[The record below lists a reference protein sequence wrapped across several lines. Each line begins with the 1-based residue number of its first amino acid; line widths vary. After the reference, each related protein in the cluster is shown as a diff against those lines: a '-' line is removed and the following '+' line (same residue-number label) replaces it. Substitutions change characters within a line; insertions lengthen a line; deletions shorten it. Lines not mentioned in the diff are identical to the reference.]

1 MVRDL
6 FTINSGTKTGQNTFF
21 NMIKIQQNKI
31 PTKISILVTTFYDNI
46 LFSFTLYSFCKK
58 NLFEWNAQNKLLIS

>member
-6 FTINSGTKTGQNTFF
+6 FTIDSGTKTGPNTFLK
-21 NMIKIQQNKI
+21 MIKIQQNKI

-46 LFSFTLYSFCKK
+46 LFSFTFYKYK
-58 NLFEWNAQNKLLIS
+58 NLQKNI